1 MGRGIVTKGMPPSHN
16 TVWSPAEV
24 DEKTFDDNWARAF
37 GRTDPNKDLKSEF
50 ERKQDMQI
58 NMPDGSIMTLKV
70 KEEIR
75 HRVKQRNDMGE

>member
-24 DEKTFDDNWARAF
+24 DERTFEDNWARAF
-37 GRTDPNKDLKSEF
+37 GRTEPNKDLKSEF
-50 ERKQDMQI
+50 EKD
-58 NMPDGSIMTLKV
+58 
-70 KEEIR
+70 EEKIR

>member
-1 MGRGIVTKGMPPSHN
+1 MGRGIVTRGMPPSHN

-37 GRTDPNKDLKSEF
+37 GRTEPNKDLKSEF
-50 ERKQDMQI
+50 EKD
-58 NMPDGSIMTLKV
+58 
-70 KEEIR
+70 EEKIR

>member
-24 DEKTFDDNWARAF
+24 DEKTFEDNWARAF
-37 GRTDPNKDLKSEF
+37 GRTEPNKDLKSEF
-50 ERKQDMQI
+50 EKDEE
-58 NMPDGSIMTLKV
+58 KV
-70 KEEIR
+70 R

>member
-37 GRTDPNKDLKSEF
+37 GRTEPNKDLKSEF
-50 ERKQDMQI
+50 EKD
-58 NMPDGSIMTLKV
+58 
-70 KEEIR
+70 EEKIR
-75 HRVKQRNDMGE
+75 HRVKQHNDMGE

>member
-37 GRTDPNKDLKSEF
+37 GRTEPNKDLKSEF
-50 ERKQDMQI
+50 EKD
-58 NMPDGSIMTLKV
+58 
-70 KEEIR
+70 EEKIR

>member
-24 DEKTFDDNWARAF
+24 DEKTFDDNWVRAF
-37 GRTDPNKDLKSEF
+37 GRTEPNKDLKSEF
-50 ERKQDMQI
+50 EKD
-58 NMPDGSIMTLKV
+58 
-70 KEEIR
+70 EEKIR